1 MEDKIVIV
9 GWTSSAGLSRDCSCP
24 LGCITASPPV
34 MSDSEPALSFV
45 PNDCTRQESSLLF
58 CEQMLYVMLWW
69 GGEAWDEGDRQ
80 GSEVEVV
87 ESGGDKRSGGESV

>member
-1 MEDKIVIV
+1 M
-9 GWTSSAGLSRDCSCP
+9 
-24 LGCITASPPV
+24 
-34 MSDSEPALSFV
+34 
-45 PNDCTRQESSLLF
+45 LF

-87 ESGGDKRSGGESV
+87 ESGGDNRSGGESV